1 VQFVSTRISGI
12 GVSRG
17 VAVGRVVRLP
27 NPIPEPLARRV
38 QDPDAESALIPVAVR
53 QVAHDLEARMK
64 RATGEGLEV
73 LEATA
78 LMVQDPQLT
87 IDAQTVVLAEST
99 SAARAFWV
107 TATGYA
113 EMIEAAG
120 GYLGARARDVIDV
133 RDRVVAA
140 LLGVPMPEVPAHGE
154 PYVLVAH
161 DLAPADTA
169 VLPLDKVL
177 ALVTSGGGPTSHTAI
192 IARAMNLP
200 AVVACPMADD
210 LIDGHMVVVD
220 GSSGTVVVDPEDD
233 LIAKAH
239 EHAGQRKSAKVTLP
253 IRTSDGVEVALFAN
267 VGNGADARAAR
278 ELGASGVGLFRTELL
293 YLDRAVPPTI
303 EEQTVAYKEV
313 FDAFAGLK
321 VVVRTLDAG
330 ADKPLP
336 FLDFGHEWNP
346 ALGVRGLRTAWR
358 RAEVL
363 TDQLTAI
370 ASAATQ
376 SEADVWI
383 MAPMVATVEE
393 TAAFVEQVR
402 AAGLKTTGVMVEIP
416 SAAVMAEHI
425 LGVCEFVSI
434 GTNDLCQYV
443 HAADRQ
449 SSDLAAPNDPWQP
462 GLLRLIHMTV
472 QAGISTGKPV
482 GICGEAAADPLLGA
496 VMLGMGVSSL
506 SMSSAALPDVAS
518 QVSAVSMDTMRQAA
532 AAVLLAGSADQARQ
546 AARALIPQADES
558 FL

>member
-1 VQFVSTRISGI
+1 VSTRISGI

-38 QDPDAESALIPVAVR
+38 QDPDSESALIPVAVR
-53 QVAHDLEARMK
+53 QVAHDLEARMR
-64 RATGEGLEV
+64 RASGEGLEV

-140 LLGVPMPEVPAHGE
+140 LLGVPMPEVPSDGE

-177 ALVTSGGGPTSHTAI
+177 ALITSGGGPTSHTAI

-200 AVVACPMADD
+200 AVVACALADE
-210 LIDGHMVVVD
+210 LVDGSIVVVD
-220 GSSGTVVVDPEDD
+220 GTSGTVVIDPDEE
-233 LIAKAH
+233 LITKASERSGH
-239 EHAGQRKSAKVTLP
+239 RRAARVELP
-253 IRTSDGVEVALFAN
+253 VLTHDGVEVALFAN

-303 EEQTVAYKEV
+303 EEQTAAYKEV

-358 RAEVL
+358 RGEVL
-363 TDQLTAI
+363 LDQLSAI

-376 SEADVWI
+376 SEAEVWI
-383 MAPMVATVEE
+383 MAPMVATVQE
-393 TAAFVEQVR
+393 TEAFAEQVR
-402 AAGLKTTGVMVEIP
+402 DAGLKTAGVMVEIP

-425 LGVCEFVSI
+425 LGVCEFASI
-434 GTNDLCQYV
+434 GTNDLCQYI

-449 SSDLAAPNDPWQP
+449 SSDLAALNDPWQP
-462 GLLRLIHMTV
+462 GLLRLIHMTIE
-472 QAGISTGKPV
+472 AGLRTGKPV

-496 VMLGMGVSSL
+496 VMLGMGAASL

-518 QVSAVSMDTMRQAA
+518 QIRNVSMQTMRDAA
-532 AAVLLAGSADQARQ
+532 SAVLLAGSADEARA
-546 AARALIPQADES
+546 AARAVIPQADES
-558 FL
+558 VL

>member
-1 VQFVSTRISGI
+1 VSTRISGI

-38 QDPDAESALIPVAVR
+38 QDPDSESALIPVAVR
-53 QVAHDLEARMK
+53 QVAHDLEARMR
-64 RATGEGLEV
+64 RASGEGLEV

-140 LLGVPMPEVPAHGE
+140 LLGVPMPEVPSDGE

-177 ALVTSGGGPTSHTAI
+177 ALITSGGGPTSHTAI

-200 AVVACPMADD
+200 AVVACALADE
-210 LIDGHMVVVD
+210 LVDGSIVVVD
-220 GSSGTVVVDPEDD
+220 GTSGTVVIDPDEE
-233 LIAKAH
+233 LITKASERSGH
-239 EHAGQRKSAKVTLP
+239 RRAARVELP
-253 IRTSDGVEVALFAN
+253 VLTHDGVEVALFAN

-303 EEQTVAYKEV
+303 EEQTAAYKEV

-358 RAEVL
+358 RGEVL
-363 TDQLTAI
+363 LDQLSAI

-376 SEADVWI
+376 SEAEVWI
-383 MAPMVATVEE
+383 MAPMVATVQE
-393 TAAFVEQVR
+393 TEAFAEQVR
-402 AAGLKTTGVMVEIP
+402 DAGLKTAGVMVEIP

-425 LGVCEFVSI
+425 LGVCEFASI
-434 GTNDLCQYV
+434 GTNDLCQYI

-449 SSDLAAPNDPWQP
+449 SSDLAALNDPWQP
-462 GLLRLIHMTV
+462 GLLRLIHMTIE
-472 QAGISTGKPV
+472 AGLRTGKPV

-496 VMLGMGVSSL
+496 VMLGMGAASL

-518 QVSAVSMDTMRQAA
+518 QIRNVSMQTMRDAA
-532 AAVLLAGSADQARQ
+532 SAVLLAGSADEARA
-546 AARALIPQADES
+546 AARAVIPQADES